1 MNKDKLK
8 TRLFVHH
15 PEGVGWDFLQD
26 DEGILPPYI
35 IKIIKKKLR
44 KHNYKIED
52 LSKWLMQIAKT

>member
-52 LSKWLMQIAKT
+52 LSK